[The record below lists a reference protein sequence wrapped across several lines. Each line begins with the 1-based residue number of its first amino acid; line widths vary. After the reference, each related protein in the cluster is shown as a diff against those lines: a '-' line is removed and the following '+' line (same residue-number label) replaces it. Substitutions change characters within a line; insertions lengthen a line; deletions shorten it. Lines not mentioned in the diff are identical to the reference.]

1 MLLQMKRF
9 IAYIIVMLILAQAMP
24 LVTLAQDSDIYILVN
39 YRYAFVNNEL
49 IPFGEAKNI
58 MPVIENGKTLVP
70 VSFIEQYL
78 NVSVEKDDLKVINE
92 VAYAPIRKAVEK
104 ANKQLYFSPEQIIVI
119 SDKEWDDK
127 TFQEN
132 KDEIIYSLKL
142 IERPMAKNE
151 EDKTLTDIQKLQY
164 RLKSEYINDNENPY
178 DFLKYMNEDGSFSNI
193 NYSPDVKGSFPAVQH
208 LTYLKRL
215 GQAYNSPGN
224 KYYKSKAIK
233 QKYILALLNWVENDY
248 HYNLN
253 WWNNDQ
259 QVPSELSAA
268 LIVKVPG
275 IPDQLLNNAYKIV
288 RRCER
293 LVGPRS
299 AGADLVLASRT
310 LLKLEIPFG
319 DEENIR
325 KRLDPIFGDI
335 YVVNPTVAT
344 DGSFVGIRGGSKVG
358 IFPDMGYYYHG
369 PLIHTA
375 LYGHGFIRDASYII
389 SLTAGTK
396 FQPSSERLNILID
409 YILDGVQYQI
419 RNKADDPGVKGRQIV
434 NLSGS
439 AGDIASGVASAL
451 DILLKTKG
459 LNRQEE
465 LSSLY
470 NNRMG
475 VNDLGFVGTK
485 NFWFGD
491 YFSHNRNAYHIGVRT
506 SSVRTKVSESING
519 QNMKGA
525 NLGDGVTYI
534 QTDGKDY
541 ASIYPVWDWNML
553 PGTTTTYGDF
563 DDWNKRSWQGS
574 WADMGSTQF
583 VGGVTDGIYG
593 ANCMDFQK
601 KGLQAKKSWFMFD
614 EGMVAL
620 GNEINYGGDFPIY
633 TDINQSRLY
642 GDVTVNDEKGI
653 RIVEKG
659 TRELKNVSWVLHN
672 NIGYLFPA
680 PTTINLKND
689 AQTGRRSDIEL
700 PASSADVTFDVF
712 NLWINH
718 GNKPSNKNYQ
728 YMVLPGATKELL
740 EEYAANSPYIIETK
754 KSYQAV
760 YNKNSKVL
768 EVVFWESGSAD
779 IDGLKVSVDKPCIV
793 TVSDIEKDMKI
804 AVANPMNEGLT
815 VKLGVNRMIDSKY
828 AKVSGDSSVL
838 EFVLPGDDKNAG
850 RSVYFSE
857 KTGFSMDKNRYDE
870 ELAKPKAPNL
880 IGITVDGEL
889 IKNFSP
895 IRKAYQIRTKKE
907 PDIKAFGGGKIT
919 VKKSETKPDTF
930 DITIASSDDKEIKS
944 TYQVGY
950 MLPVTAG
957 LPDADLLEIV
967 GVTAG
972 NYQAPNIPENT
983 IDDDISDE
991 SRWSTDAGNDAWI
1004 QYDLGKVQAVD
1015 YLAMAVASAD
1025 KRQTIFSVSTSTD
1038 GVTWQKVY
1046 DGRTSGKIV
1055 GYEVYTLV
1063 PTKARYVKIQG
1074 YGNSAPSPWTSINE
1088 IKWYSKKTAN

>member
-1 MLLQMKRF
+1 MKRF
-9 IAYIIVMLILAQAMP
+9 ITYIIAMLICMQAIP
-24 LVTLAQDSDIYILVN
+24 LVALAQDSDIYILVN

-49 IPFGEAKNI
+49 IPFGEAQNI
-58 MPVIENGKTLVP
+58 MPIIEDGKTLVP
-70 VSFIEQYL
+70 LSFIEQYL
-78 NVSVEKDDLKVINE
+78 NVAVEKDDLKVIAE

-119 SDKEWDDK
+119 SNKVWNDEMFGK
-127 TFQEN
+127 N

-142 IERPMAKNE
+142 SERPMTNDD

-164 RLKSEYINDNENPY
+164 RLKRDYINDKENPY
-178 DFLKYMNEDGSFSNI
+178 DFLKYMNEDGSFSNV

-208 LTYLKRL
+208 LTYLQRL

-224 KYYKSKAIK
+224 KYYKSSVIK

-259 QVPSELSAA
+259 QVPKELSVA
-268 LIVKVPG
+268 LLVKVPG

-293 LVGPRS
+293 LGGYQNGS
-299 AGADLVLASRT
+299 GGGTDLVLASRT
-310 LLKLEIPFG
+310 LLNLSISLA
-319 DEENIR
+319 DEENIQ
-325 KRLDPIFGDI
+325 KRLDTLFSEI
-335 YVVNPTVAT
+335 YVVNPVVAT
-344 DGSFVGIRGGSKVG
+344 DGSFVGLRGGSKVG

-369 PLIHTA
+369 PLIHTGA
-375 LYGHGFIRDASYII
+375 YGHQFIQDASYII

-419 RNKADDPGVKGRQIV
+419 RNKADDPGVKGRFIV

-439 AGDIASGVASAL
+439 DGDIAGGLNSAL
-451 DILLKTKG
+451 GILLKTKD

-470 NNRMG
+470 NNRLG
-475 VNDLGFVGTK
+475 VNDVGFVGTK

-506 SSVRTKVSESING
+506 SSVRTKVSESINWA
-519 QNMKGA
+519 NMKGA

-574 WADMGSTQF
+574 WNDKGSTQF

-601 KGLQAKKSWFMFD
+601 KGLRAKKSWFMFD

-620 GNEINYGGDFPIY
+620 GDEINYGGDFPIY
-633 TDINQSRLY
+633 TDVNQARLY
-642 GDVTVNDEKGI
+642 GNVTVSDEKGV

-672 NIGYLFPA
+672 NIGYLFPT

-689 AQTGRRSDIEL
+689 AQTGRQSDINQSS
-700 PASSADVTFDVF
+700 SSADVTFDVF

-740 EEYAANSPYIIETK
+740 EEYATNSPYIIDTK

-760 YNKNSKVL
+760 FNKKSKVL

-779 IDGLKVSVDKPCIV
+779 IDGLKVSIDKPCIV
-793 TVSDIEKDMKI
+793 TVSDIEKDIKI

-815 VKLGVNRMIDSKY
+815 VNLGVNRMINSKY

-838 EFVLPGDDKNAG
+838 EFVLPGDDSNAG

-857 KTGFSMDKNRYDE
+857 KTGFSIDKNRYDE

-880 IGITVDGEL
+880 IGITVDGEV

-895 IRKAYQIRTKKE
+895 VRKAYQIRTKKE
-907 PDIKAFGGGKIT
+907 PDIKAFGGGEIT
-919 VKKSETKPDTF
+919 IKKSETKPDTF

-950 MLPVTAG
+950 KLPITVG
-957 LPDADLLEIV
+957 LPDADLLDIV

-972 NYQAPNIPENT
+972 NYSAPATPENT

-991 SRWSTDAGNDAWI
+991 SRWSTDAEHDAWI

-1015 YLAMAVASAD
+1015 YLAMAVAFAD

-1038 GVTWQKVY
+1038 GATWQKVY
-1046 DGRTSGKIV
+1046 DGRSSGKIV
-1055 GYEVYTLV
+1055 GYEVYTLI

-1088 IKWYSKKTAN
+1088 VKWYSKKNS